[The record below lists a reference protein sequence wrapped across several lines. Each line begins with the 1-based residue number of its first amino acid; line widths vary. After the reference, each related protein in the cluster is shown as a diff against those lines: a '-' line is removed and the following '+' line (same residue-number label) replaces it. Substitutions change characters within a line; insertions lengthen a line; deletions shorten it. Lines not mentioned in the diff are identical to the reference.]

1 MKKTTQAQDV
11 PSTEAVP
18 QTWYTLGEAAAF
30 LVVREDDLN
39 ALLPDTAIAVES
51 RLIEEFTRAEVEI
64 METFIREVRK
74 FSAESVYGG
83 GDL

>member
-11 PSTEAVP
+11 PSTEPVP

-51 RLIEEFTRAEVEI
+51 RLIEEFTHAEVEI